1 MKKFYAYLFFTFFY
15 FTSWTACQSN
25 REKSTQFQDSI
36 KALNST
42 DSSILIYVDGL
53 EKLKNSLEIQESPVY
68 VKGDYSFFTTVCKKD
83 SLPVIYTEYGDAG
96 EYGFTEK
103 KYYLDNGELV
113 FYVEKSKQAS
123 SNEKPNYQFKESRL
137 YFRNNVFL
145 KAEER
150 IAANDEQLNQLPFTL
165 VDDALID
172 KNKQIDF
179 ERLDKT
185 IAEVGDFDLTF
196 NKIDS
201 QSVSKQYLVMSSKSA
216 YQSTYLIKKTDSL
229 IIKIKENPYAYKGKK
244 FKVQHVKQGTK
255 MIYKSGELSAF

>member
-1 MKKFYAYLFFTFFY
+1 MKKLYAGLFFSFLLI
-15 FTSWTACQSN
+15 TSFISCQSN
-25 REKSTQFQDSI
+25 KKQSVQFQDSL
-36 KALNST
+36 KALNSS

-53 EKLKNSLEIQESPVY
+53 EKLKESLEKIESPVY
-68 VKGDYSFFTTVCKKD
+68 TKGDYSFFTAVFKKD

-96 EYGFTEK
+96 EYGFNEK

-123 SNEKPNYQFKESRL
+123 SSEKPSYQFRQSRI

-150 IAANDEQLNQLPFTL
+150 VAINDEQLNQLAFTQ
-165 VDDALID
+165 VDEALID

-185 IAEVGDFDLTF
+185 IAEVGEFNLTF
-196 NKIDS
+196 DRIDS
-201 QSVSKQYLVMSSKSA
+201 QSVSRQYLIMGSKSA
-216 YQSTYLIKKTDSL
+216 YESTYLIKKSDSL
-229 IIKIKENPYAYKGKK
+229 ISKIKDNPNAFKGKK
-244 FKVQHVKQGTK
+244 LKLQHTKQGTK
-255 MIYKSGELSAF
+255 MIYKSGDLSTF